1 MNKKT
6 RKNKGGQNTFLQHLS
21 KMYNDSQYK
30 QSFLQKY
37 KDYKTNQE
45 IVENIN
51 KTPSYKSDC
60 EKIINSDYNHLSDNE
75 IDMLFILCN
84 TFNLDKTLM
93 KLYSN
98 MSLKQ
103 KKKVFRHVNKK
114 DHNWEF
120 ASTISFVL
128 YSEKNLDEDLINSM
142 CIFLLA
148 LPKKKQVFYINKFY
162 DNNNESSSDK
172 TEDYT
177 GTDEYT
183 DINDFDV
190 SSITFEYLSNALKMS
205 EKKQTHKRK
214 PKLR

>member
-103 KKKVFRHVNKK
+103 KKKVFKHVNKK

>member
-103 KKKVFRHVNKK
+103 KKKVFKHVNKK

-128 YSEKNLDEDLINSM
+128 YSEKDLDEDLINSM

-162 DNNNESSSDK
+162 DNNNESSDK

-214 PKLR
+214 PNLR

>member
-128 YSEKNLDEDLINSM
+128 YSEKDLDEDLIN
-142 CIFLLA
+142 
-148 LPKKKQVFYINKFY
+148 
-162 DNNNESSSDK
+162 
-172 TEDYT
+172 
-177 GTDEYT
+177 
-183 DINDFDV
+183 
-190 SSITFEYLSNALKMS
+190 
-205 EKKQTHKRK
+205 
-214 PKLR
+214 

>member
-1 MNKKT
+1 
-6 RKNKGGQNTFLQHLS
+6 
-21 KMYNDSQYK
+21 
-30 QSFLQKY
+30 
-37 KDYKTNQE
+37 
-45 IVENIN
+45 
-51 KTPSYKSDC
+51 
-60 EKIINSDYNHLSDNE
+60 
-75 IDMLFILCN
+75 
-84 TFNLDKTLM
+84 
-93 KLYSN
+93 
-98 MSLKQ
+98 
-103 KKKVFRHVNKK
+103 
-114 DHNWEF
+114 
-120 ASTISFVL
+120 
-128 YSEKNLDEDLINSM
+128 M